1 MKTKLL
7 ALIIFG
13 FVSLTACDLPIQP
26 NGIKVMSVDI
36 SETEISLAVSHTRTL
51 TATVSPTK
59 ATIKTVNW
67 TIEDSNIATINS
79 SGLVTG
85 IAEGETTVTVTTV
98 DGGHTDTC
106 EVVVTTISNEELWD
120 ESQDYLRTGTKT
132 IDFYSLNDFH
142 GSTENI
148 SANYEPGINKL
159 STFFKNEK
167 AKNPG
172 GFVLTASGDM
182 WQGSADSNL
191 TNGRWVND

>member
-59 ATIKTVNW
+59 AAIKNGLIGQLKTSV
-67 TIEDSNIATINS
+67 SPTINS

-85 IAEGETTVTVTTV
+85 IA
-98 DGGHTDTC
+98 
-106 EVVVTTISNEELWD
+106 
-120 ESQDYLRTGTKT
+120 
-132 IDFYSLNDFH
+132 
-142 GSTENI
+142 
-148 SANYEPGINKL
+148 
-159 STFFKNEK
+159 K
-167 AKNPG
+167 AK
-172 GFVLTASGDM
+172 L
-182 WQGSADSNL
+182 L
-191 TNGRWVND
+191 

>member
-59 ATIKTVNW
+59 AAIKTVNW
-67 TIEDSNIATINS
+67 TIEDSDIATINS

-98 DGGHTDTC
+98 DGGDIPTPAKLLLLPL
-106 EVVVTTISNEELWD
+106 LWKN
-120 ESQDYLRTGTKT
+120 YGMNPKT
-132 IDFYSLNDFH
+132 IY
-142 GSTENI
+142 
-148 SANYEPGINKL
+148 AP
-159 STFFKNEK
+159 
-167 AKNPG
+167 
-172 GFVLTASGDM
+172 VLKQLIFT
-182 WQGSADSNL
+182 
-191 TNGRWVND
+191 V